1 MIEKYLILRL
11 CKAKN
16 GTLHMIKNTIKIL
29 IFSSV
34 LVACQTYPLENKI
47 VIDVQT
53 SKKMNNSAAENKIDL
68 IVAVGEKCPSEPGIL
83 TDTQIANNKK
93 ICYYIKP

>member
-1 MIEKYLILRL
+1 
-11 CKAKN
+11 
-16 GTLHMIKNTIKIL
+16 MIKNAIKIL

-34 LVACQTYPLENKI
+34 LGACQTYPLENKI
-47 VIDVQT
+47 
-53 SKKMNNSAAENKIDL
+53 DL
-68 IVAVGEKCPSEPGIL
+68 IVDVGEKCPSEPGIL

>member
-1 MIEKYLILRL
+1 
-11 CKAKN
+11 
-16 GTLHMIKNTIKIL
+16 MIKNAIKIL
-29 IFSSV
+29 IFLSV
-34 LVACQTYPLENKI
+34 LAACQTYPLENKI
-47 VIDVQT
+47 VIDLQT
-53 SKKMNNSAAENKIDL
+53 SKKPNNSAPENKIAL

>member
-1 MIEKYLILRL
+1 MV
-11 CKAKN
+11 KN
-16 GTLHMIKNTIKIL
+16 AIKIL

-34 LVACQTYPLENKI
+34 LVACQAYPLENKI

-53 SKKMNNSAAENKIDL
+53 LKKTNKSATGNKIDL
-68 IVAVGEKCPSEPGIL
+68 IVDVGEKCPSEPGIL

>member
-1 MIEKYLILRL
+1 
-11 CKAKN
+11 
-16 GTLHMIKNTIKIL
+16 MIKNAIKIL

-34 LVACQTYPLENKI
+34 LAACQTYPLENKI

-83 TDTQIANNKK
+83 KDTQIANNKK